1 MKITN
6 EFWSRESTIV
16 VRHKRKTYIR
26 KESEMNGGF
35 HTISWTS
42 EDGEKLIHYFTSR
55 IGWGDSSGHLNPD
68 QPAPEVEVEFQKLR
82 MENL

>member
-1 MKITN
+1 
-6 EFWSRESTIV
+6 
-16 VRHKRKTYIR
+16 
-26 KESEMNGGF
+26 MNGGF

-42 EDGEKLIHYFTSR
+42 EDGGKLIHYFTSR

-68 QPAPEVEVEFQKLR
+68 QPAPEMEVEFQKLR